1 MLNVGYSATMLSTS
15 LSVLGAPHSRD
26 RFVTFT
32 CLSACMGL
40 VGGANPAAL
49 ILAVVALIYRARN
62 PVDPTANVGWG
73 YTRWG
78 SR

>member
-1 MLNVGYSATMLSTS
+1 VLNVGYSATMLSTG

-40 VGGANPAAL
+40 VGATNPAAL
-49 ILAVVALIYRARN
+49 ILAVCAILYRARN

-78 SR
+78 RR